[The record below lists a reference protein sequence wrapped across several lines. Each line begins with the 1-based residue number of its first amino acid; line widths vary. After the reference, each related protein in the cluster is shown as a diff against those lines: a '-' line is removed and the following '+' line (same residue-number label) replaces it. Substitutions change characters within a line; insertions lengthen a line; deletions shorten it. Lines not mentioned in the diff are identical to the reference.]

1 MFARWRSRDCRKD
14 AAGNTNDGDE
24 DVDVL
29 VVGDQP
35 EHTEGNNNNSII
47 CRPNKVFIVVVILFL
62 VVLFLP
68 QVLPLPLLLFLSH
81 SFLLINTM
89 VI

>member
-24 DVDVL
+24 DGDVL

-35 EHTEGNNNNSII
+35 EHTEGSNNNS
-47 CRPNKVFIVVVILFL
+47 KVTFSVVVILFL

-68 QVLPLPLLLFLSH
+68 QVLPLPLL
-81 SFLLINTM
+81 
-89 VI
+89 